1 MAISKVPGLQAHLLL
16 HLAFACVLGMEPELQ
31 ACAVDTLQT
40 KPSPQHPKAF
50 SYTAL
55 IKPSQIRF

>member
-1 MAISKVPGLQAHLLL
+1 MAVSEVPGLQAHLLP
-16 HLAFACVLGMEPELQ
+16 HLAFACVLGMEPGLQ

-55 IKPSQIRF
+55 IKLSQIHF